1 MGTKEELNRIL
12 EEDPLGLLGPS
23 RTDAILD
30 TARALMTEEDVAEV
44 DAALTTAAAAWQA
57 ALDADMIAEQ
67 VKTAVLRRI
76 LDRVPAS
83 VMELARA
90 TH

>member
-30 TARALMTEEDVAEV
+30 TARALMTEEDVAEI
-44 DAALTTAAAAWQA
+44 DAVLTTAAAAWQA

-67 VKTAVLRRI
+67 VKAAVLRRI